1 MTVPT
6 STSTP
11 APVSASRTVEL
22 PSGLSLTIT
31 EYGDAAAGKGTG
43 VLLLHGGAGPRT
55 VAGFAAA
62 LSEHA
67 YVITPTHPGFDGTP
81 RPDWAD
87 SVADLAS
94 AYLDLID
101 VLGLTGVLVIG
112 SSVGGWIGSEMALR
126 DNRGTITAL
135 TLINAAGI
143 AGMPGQPGADIT
155 NVAVISPTELSALSF
170 HKPEFRPDF
179 ASFSEQQRAGMLA
192 NQRTL
197 AIYAGEPYMHDPKL
211 RGRLHRVTVPVLALW
226 GEHDGVTPLEYGRA
240 FAAAFPRSR
249 FVPIADSGHFPFI
262 ENPGAVFAALG
273 DFIETEVKPDEA

>member
-1 MTVPT
+1 MTV
-6 STSTP
+6 STSTATTP
-11 APVSASRTVEL
+11 ASRAVEL
-22 PSGLSLTIT
+22 PSGLSVTIT
-31 EYGDAAAGKGTG
+31 EYGDATAAKGTG
-43 VLLLHGGAGPRT
+43 VLLLHGGAGSRS

-87 SVADLAS
+87 TVADLAS

-126 DNRGTITAL
+126 DNRGTIAAL

-143 AGMPGQPGADIT
+143 AGTPGRPGADIT
-155 NVAVISPTELSALSF
+155 DVSTLSPTELSALSF

-179 ASFSEQQRAGMLA
+179 SAFSEQQRAGMLA
-192 NQRTL
+192 NQRAL

-211 RGRLHRVTVPVLALW
+211 RGRLHRVSVPVLVLW

-240 FAAAFPRSR
+240 FAGAFSRSR
-249 FVPIADSGHFPFI
+249 FVPIADSGHFPFL

-273 DFIETEVKPDEA
+273 DFIDTEVKPDEA